1 MRGHGRLGQFAD
13 LCSYLGI
20 FAANGRGGAPPAGA
34 QDPTSQ
40 DPRSNMNEGA
50 GRLNDRVGW
59 ADIAAAGPA
68 DTAAL
73 PEFARFGSAFTMGGE
88 FPIKGVL
95 AGSLGIRGIRKDF
108 TILSAFS
115 HIFVKTTHICPRR
128 RYKVK
133 PAGSTPHPGPLPGR
147 GGEGKPVAPSGF
159 AHVLRP
165 FSSAGYSQP
174 NGEVGGQRVN
184 GEFGRGVARRAAKG
198 AKVDQAKSD
207 QIKPFR

>member
-1 MRGHGRLGQFAD
+1 
-13 LCSYLGI
+13 
-20 FAANGRGGAPPAGA
+20 
-34 QDPTSQ
+34 
-40 DPRSNMNEGA
+40 MNEGA

-59 ADIAAAGPA
+59 AEIAAAGPA

-88 FPIKGVL
+88 FPIK
-95 AGSLGIRGIRKDF
+95 RGACWIVGDQRDTKGFYDIVRF
-108 TILSAFS
+108 FRY
-115 HIFVKTTHICPRR
+115 FVKTTHICPRR

-133 PAGSTPHPGPLPGR
+133 PAGSTPHPGLLPGR

-165 FSSAGYSQP
+165 SSSAGYSQP

-184 GEFGRGVARRAAKG
+184 GEFGRSVVRRAAKG